1 MSAPSILFVCMH
13 NACRSQI
20 AEALCRS
27 KAPLS
32 WALSSAGLRPSEGID
47 PKAAR
52 ILEEHGLRMREAKPK
67 GFDSLGGRE
76 WDCVV
81 EEGCPPA
88 KGLVPAREIRH
99 WNIADPLD
107 GPIELYAALY
117 SELDARVADL
127 IGEYKK
133 KSGG

>member
-1 MSAPSILFVCMH
+1 MRAPSILFVCMH

-27 KAPLS
+27 KAPSS
-32 WALSSAGLRPSEGID
+32 WALSSAGLRPSEGVD

-52 ILEEHGLRMREAKPK
+52 ILEEHGLRIREAKPK

-81 EEGCPPA
+81 EVGCPPA

-107 GPIELYAALY
+107 GPMELYVELYAKLEKQVA
-117 SELDARVADL
+117 ELIVEFRKTT
-127 IGEYKK
+127 GH
-133 KSGG
+133 